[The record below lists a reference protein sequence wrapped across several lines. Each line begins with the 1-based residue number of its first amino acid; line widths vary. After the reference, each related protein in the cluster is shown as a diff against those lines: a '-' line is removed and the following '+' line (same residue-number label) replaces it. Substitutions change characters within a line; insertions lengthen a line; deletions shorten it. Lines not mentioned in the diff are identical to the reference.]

1 MTKEAVADLTES
13 AYFEDYTYTG
23 ANAIAAQDGIAT
35 SGSEQRKIPI
45 AGDTASVHDQK
56 VYVELRRP
64 SIARSGNHTFEY
76 LGFGPGN
83 YSTGLPARQGSHSN
97 SSSKTTMLK
106 RSAKTA
112 VSSSTRV

>member
-1 MTKEAVADLTES
+1 MTKEAVRDLTQS

-23 ANAIAAQDGIAT
+23 TNELKASTGNAT

-45 AGDTASVHDQK
+45 AGDATSIHDQK

-83 YSTGLPARQGSHSN
+83 YSTGLPLSLIHI
-97 SSSKTTMLK
+97 
-106 RSAKTA
+106 
-112 VSSSTRV
+112 